1 VISRTNEALRWIVA
15 VLFVGLWCVALTGVT
30 CGQEVNYGVIAQK
43 PTINLPQDQGKWYVS
58 VVGDQA
64 NQQYRQIAN
73 WFQTNRDLRKL
84 RYQTHYNEILL
95 GTATYEERYKPN
107 VKGLPTVRIQD
118 SKSRVV
124 YEASGNNIPY
134 SAGGLYAAIAKAV
147 VKAKNGSWSCPRPC
161 PRPAPDPSPPDTD
174 PEPAPIDDGA
184 APDVTPPNSFDS
196 AIQDGVVALLVCDFV
211 ISFLVGFAV
220 SWYRQYNTMQRG

>member
-1 VISRTNEALRWIVA
+1 MILRTNEALRWIVA
-15 VLFVGLWCVALTGVT
+15 VLFIGLWCAALTGAT

-43 PTINLPQDQGKWYVS
+43 PIINLPQDQGKWYVS

-73 WFQTNRDLRKL
+73 WFQTDRDLRKL

-107 VKGLPTVRIQD
+107 VKGLPTVRVQD
-118 SKSRVV
+118 SESRVV

-134 SAGGLYAAIAKAV
+134 STGGLYAAIAKAV
-147 VKAKNGSWSCPRPC
+147 VKAKGGSQCPWRRPC
-161 PRPAPDPSPPDTD
+161 PVPTPDPLPDTD

-196 AIQDGVVALLVCDFV
+196 VIQNGVVALLVGDFV

-220 SWYRQYNTMQRG
+220 SWYCQYNTMKRG